1 MNKIINDNIDFE
13 EIFPFKIIIFFL
25 VLIILYLCFQCFFS
39 KEEILIEIEKMKNQS
54 LSFSEKI
61 SCFTK
66 INTKI
71 NRDYLEDSKFYNEKG
86 FKEIFGKQ
94 YNKNNSNINK
104 GKIENNKINK
114 KVKFSNII
122 VFDYDN

>member
-13 EIFPFKIIIFFL
+13 EIFPFKIIIFFS

-61 SCFTK
+61 SWFTK

-71 NRDYLEDSKFYNEKG
+71 NRDYLEDSIFYNEKG
-86 FKEIFGKQ
+86 FKEIFGKE

>member
-1 MNKIINDNIDFE
+1 
-13 EIFPFKIIIFFL
+13 
-25 VLIILYLCFQCFFS
+25 
-39 KEEILIEIEKMKNQS
+39 MKNQS

-86 FKEIFGKQ
+86 LKEIFGKE

>member
-1 MNKIINDNIDFE
+1 MNKIIHDNIDFE
-13 EIFPFKIIIFFL
+13 EIFACKIMIFFL

-86 FKEIFGKQ
+86 FKEIFGKE

>member
-86 FKEIFGKQ
+86 FKEIFGKE

-122 VFDYDN
+122 VFDYEN

>member
-86 FKEIFGKQ
+86 FKEIFGKE

-122 VFDYDN
+122 VFNYDN

>member
-13 EIFPFKIIIFFL
+13 EIFPFKIIIFFS

-86 FKEIFGKQ
+86 FKEIFGKE

>member
-13 EIFPFKIIIFFL
+13 EIFPFKIIIFFS

-71 NRDYLEDSKFYNEKG
+71 NRDYLEDSIFYNEKG
-86 FKEIFGKQ
+86 FKEIFGKE

>member
-13 EIFPFKIIIFFL
+13 EIFPFKIIIFFS

-86 FKEIFGKQ
+86 FKEIFGKE

-122 VFDYDN
+122 VFDYEN

>member
-86 FKEIFGKQ
+86 LKEIFGKE

>member
-71 NRDYLEDSKFYNEKG
+71 NRDYLEYSIFYNEKG
-86 FKEIFGKQ
+86 FKEIFGKE

>member
-25 VLIILYLCFQCFFS
+25 VLIILYPCFQCFFS

-86 FKEIFGKQ
+86 FKEIFGKE

>member
-13 EIFPFKIIIFFL
+13 EIFPFKIIIFFS

-61 SCFTK
+61 SSFTK

-86 FKEIFGKQ
+86 FKEIFGKE

>member
-86 FKEIFGKQ
+86 FKEIFGKE

>member
-86 FKEIFGKQ
+86 FKEIFGKE

-104 GKIENNKINK
+104 GNIENNKINK

>member
-13 EIFPFKIIIFFL
+13 EIFPFKIIIFFS

>member
-13 EIFPFKIIIFFL
+13 EIFNFKIIIFFS

-86 FKEIFGKQ
+86 FKEIFGKK

-122 VFDYDN
+122 VFDYEN

>member
-1 MNKIINDNIDFE
+1 M
-13 EIFPFKIIIFFL
+13 FF
-25 VLIILYLCFQCFFS
+25 FQRR
-39 KEEILIEIEKMKNQS
+39 ILIEIEKMKNQS

-61 SCFTK
+61 SSFTK

-86 FKEIFGKQ
+86 FKEIFGKE

>member
-71 NRDYLEDSKFYNEKG
+71 NRDYLEDSKFYNEKS
-86 FKEIFGKQ
+86 FKEIFGKE